1 MAPWRLTLNVLLGFA
16 RVVDA
21 VTGLFGR
28 LMWWVSAFLVGVG
41 VYNVVTRYFYGP
53 LEALV
58 GSDMAA
64 RMTGSFYLEL
74 QTYSFDLI
82 FLLGAAYVF
91 RVDGHVR
98 VDIVYSNLSA
108 RRKALIDILGTWLFL
123 IPFAILGIIY
133 SVPYVRRSWQT
144 LEMSPNPG
152 GLPRYPIKAVIIVAF
167 ALLILQGIAETIRN
181 AAFLAGRKD
190 SGSVHD
196 GPPSPNDVDGTAGGR
211 SGPAGLPTGSI
222 PDAAGD
228 TGKGLA

>member
-1 MAPWRLTLNVLLGFA
+1 MNVLLGFA

-28 LMWWVSAFLVGVG
+28 LMWWVSLFMVAVG
-41 VYNVVTRYFYGP
+41 VYNVITRYFYGP

-58 GSDMAA
+58 GRGLAA
-64 RMTGSFYLEL
+64 RMTGNFYLEL

-82 FLLGAAYVF
+82 FLLGAAYVL

-123 IPFAILGIIY
+123 IPFAALGILY

-152 GLPRYPIKAVIIVAF
+152 GLPRYPLKTVIIIAF
-167 ALLILQGIAETIRN
+167 AMLILQGLSETIRN
-181 AAFLAGRKD
+181 AAFLAGRKG
-190 SGSVHD
+190 SGSVHEA
-196 GPPSPNDVDGTAGGR
+196 PPAPTEVDGTAGGV
-211 SGPAGLPTGSI
+211 SGPAGSHTGSV
-222 PDAAGD
+222 PGAAGEP
-228 TGKGLA
+228 GKGLA